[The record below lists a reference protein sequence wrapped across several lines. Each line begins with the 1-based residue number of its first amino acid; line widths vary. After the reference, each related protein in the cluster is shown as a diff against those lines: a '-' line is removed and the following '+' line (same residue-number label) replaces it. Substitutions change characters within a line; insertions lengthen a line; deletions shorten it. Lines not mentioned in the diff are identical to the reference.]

1 MKRSIDPLVYN
12 VAGANSLSSR
22 MSLRVRRKIFN
33 QLSRLVDL
41 HEQRAVLDVGVTA
54 DKSHRES
61 NYFEAWFP
69 YKDRITALSDQDATW
84 LEHDYPGLCF
94 VQGDGRAMPFPDAS
108 FDLVFSSAVLE
119 HVGSYRNQEDFLRE
133 CLPGIAA
140 SCFSDYAKPLA
151 SPGIAYRFAF
161 STLVAKADTPA
172 PSQCIWPGCSGSR
185 RNLEPS
191 RRKIFASHVPEYRS
205 GQLQNF
211 FRFFSGA
218 ALQFAVAHQSRRII
232 WFNAGLSAR

>member
-84 LEHDYPGLCF
+84 LEHDYPGLRF

-133 CLPGIAA
+133 C
-140 SCFSDYAKPLA
+140 C
-151 SPGIAYRFAF
+151 R
-161 STLVAKADTPA
+161 V
-172 PSQCIWPGCSGSR
+172 SR
-185 RNLEPS
+185 RHVFLTTPNRWHPLELHTALPFLHWLPKPTHRRLLNVFGLGALAREETLNLLDAKS
-191 RRKIFASHVPEYRS
+191 LRAMCRNI
-205 GQLQNF
+205 
-211 FRFFSGA
+211 GA
-218 ALQFAVAHQSRRII
+218 ANFKISSASFL
-232 WFNAGLSAR
+232 GLPSNLLLYINLAK